1 MIGSRPKDMLHIQHI
16 DSFELPELAPYRTLR
31 YQFDHRQQGI
41 FVAEGEKVVR
51 RLIESH
57 LNVVSVMLPQKWLPE
72 FERCLAHRTEDIR
85 VFVGEKELLEQL
97 TGFSMYQG
105 VLAVGKVPAQPSLES
120 LLQTG
125 KHPPLLLAA
134 DELANAQNMGVLV
147 RNCAAFAAHALLV
160 GETCCSPF
168 LRRAVR
174 ASMGT
179 IFYLPVLELASLAG
193 TLGQL
198 RARGIRCIAAHPH
211 ADQRTLPEADFTGP
225 ACIVLGSEGQ
235 GLSAA
240 VLEQCDE
247 AVAIPMP
254 PDVDSLNVGSASA
267 IFLYEACRQRGSMD
281 GPIQIGENH

>member
-1 MIGSRPKDMLHIQHI
+1 MLHIQRI
-16 DSFELPELAPYRTLR
+16 DSFDHPELKPYCTLR
-31 YQFDHRQQGI
+31 YQFEHRAQGI

-51 RLIESH
+51 RLIESK
-57 LNVVSVMLPQKWLPE
+57 LGLVSVMLPSKWLPD
-72 FERCLAHRTEDIR
+72 FERCLAHRTDDLR

-105 VLAVGKVPAQPSLES
+105 VLAVGKVPAQLSLEII
-120 LLQTG
+120 LHTG
-125 KHPPLLLAA
+125 PRPLLLLAA

-147 RNCAAFAAHALLV
+147 RNCAAFAANAILI

-179 IFYLPVLELASLAG
+179 IFTLPALELTNLAD
-193 TLGQL
+193 TLRQL
-198 RARGIRCIAAHPH
+198 RDHGVRCIAAHPH
-211 ADQRTLPEADFTGP
+211 SNRRTLSQADFRGDC
-225 ACIVLGSEGQ
+225 CIVLGSEGQ
-235 GLSAA
+235 GINPV

-267 IFLYEACRQRGSMD
+267 VFLYEACRQRGKMQQC
-281 GPIQIGENH
+281 I